1 MLKRFWCKKEIIWCQ
16 IKTFWCENEIFNT
29 YKFGAK
35 MLLFGAKKE
44 LNRFTLIE
52 DFGAKKELSG
62 AKTELFGAKIW
73 C

>member
-1 MLKRFWCKKEIIWCQ
+1 MFWCQ
-16 IKTFWCENEIFNT
+16 NEIYNT

-44 LNRFTLIE
+44 LNRSILIE

-62 AKTELFGAKIW
+62 AKTELFGAKILVLKKD
-73 C
+73 